1 MAFSSRLGISLTRSS
16 GARAASSLLALSL
29 LALSLLVARPAP
41 LSGQGHGIE
50 MATSGESKW
59 RWKEGGVLRVC
70 ADPDNLPFS
79 NRKEEGFENRI
90 AALLAQELRDSLA
103 YVWWPQRRGFV
114 RNTLRA
120 RECDV
125 LLGVPGG
132 FDPVLETRP
141 YYRSTYS
148 LVYPTARTPVLQ
160 SLDDPRLRQLRVG
173 VNLIGEDY
181 THTPPVHALL
191 KRGISANVT
200 GFSTFYGEEHHPGE
214 IIDSLASGNIDVAIV
229 WGPLAGYF
237 AKRSPVP
244 LTIVPLPDDSTS
256 ALPFAFDVALGVRR
270 ADKELRSRLDTILDR
285 RRPDIERIL
294 REYGVPTVTRP
305 QLAERPASDAG
316 ARKAPVLSQGM
327 AVGEQATSKKDSA
340 TRTASIT
347 RKKASQPATSARRK
361 TPAATGAVKK
371 DTTRRASGPDKLAV
385 TQSEYD
391 GWKVFAVNCT
401 RCHGEDAIG
410 SSIAPSLVKSLQGAV
425 THPVFV
431 QTVTEG
437 RVAKG
442 MPAWGPLL
450 TPTQIENVYAYVK
463 ARSDGRLA
471 TGRPHVQPGR

>member
-1 MAFSSRLGISLTRSS
+1 MACRSRFSLSLVRFP
-16 GARAASSLLALSL
+16 GAPAAFLLALSL
-29 LALSLLVARPAP
+29 LMAPPAP
-41 LSGQGHGIE
+41 LAGQGYGVE
-50 MATSGESKW
+50 MAASGASQ
-59 RWKEGGVLRVC
+59 RIWKEGRTLRVC

-79 NRKEEGFENRI
+79 NRKGEGFDNRI
-90 AALLAQELRDSLA
+90 AALLAQELGDSVA

-120 RECDV
+120 RDCDV
-125 LLGVPGG
+125 LLGVPAG

-148 LVYPTARTPVLQ
+148 LVYPDSRAPGLQ
-160 SLDDPRLRQLRVG
+160 SLDDPRLRQLRIG

-191 KRGISANVT
+191 KRGISSNVT

-214 IIDSLASGNIDVAIV
+214 IIDSLATGGIDVAIV

-237 AKRSPVP
+237 AKRSAVP
-244 LTIVPLPDDSTS
+244 LTIVPLPNDSAS
-256 ALPFAFDVALGVRR
+256 GLPFAFDMGVGVRR

-294 REYGVPTVTRP
+294 TEYGVPTVTRA
-305 QLAERPASDAG
+305 QPADAG
-316 ARKAPVLSQGM
+316 VHQAPMLLQGES
-327 AVGEQATSKKDSA
+327 VGQQATSQKAGAKKGAKKGTSSA
-340 TRTASIT
+340 SSARG
-347 RKKASQPATSARRK
+347 KKATTSK
-361 TPAATGAVKK
+361 AAKK
-371 DTTRRASGPDKLAV
+371 DTTARLAAGPDKLVV
-385 TQSEYD
+385 TQPEYE

-410 SSIAPSLVKSLQGAV
+410 SSLAPSLVKSLQGGV

-437 RVAKG
+437 RIPKG

-450 TPTQIENVYAYVK
+450 TPTQIENLYVYLK
-463 ARSDGRLA
+463 ARSEGRLA
-471 TGRPHVQPGR
+471 PGRPHVKQGQ

>member
-1 MAFSSRLGISLTRSS
+1 MASRSRRSEWLPQS
-16 GARAASSLLALSL
+16 PGARAASSLLVLSV
-29 LALSLLVARPAP
+29 LAMQPAP
-41 LSGQGHGIE
+41 LWGQGRGVE
-50 MATSGESKW
+50 MAASGESQ
-59 RWKEGGVLRVC
+59 RMWKEGQVLRVC
-70 ADPDNLPFS
+70 ADPENLPFS
-79 NRKEEGFENRI
+79 NRKGEGFDNRI
-90 AALLAQELRDSLA
+90 AAMLAQELGDTVA

-125 LLGVPGG
+125 LLGVPAG
-132 FDPVLETRP
+132 FDPVLETKP
-141 YYRSTYS
+141 YYRSSYS
-148 LVYPTARTPVLQ
+148 LVYPSALAPALT
-160 SLDDPRLRQLRVG
+160 SLDDPRLRQLRIG

-191 KRGISANVT
+191 KRRISSNVT

-214 IIDSLASGNIDVAIV
+214 IIDSLASGSIDVAVV

-244 LTIVPLPDDSTS
+244 LTVVPLPDDSTS
-256 ALPFAFDVALGVRR
+256 GLQFAFDIGVGVRR

-294 REYGVPTVTRP
+294 REYNVPTVTRP
-305 QLAERPASDAG
+305 QLAGPSGGEAG
-316 ARKAPVLSQGM
+316 KGGNAGV
-327 AVGEQATSKKDSA
+327 
-340 TRTASIT
+340 
-347 RKKASQPATSARRK
+347 RK
-361 TPAATGAVKK
+361 TPVLLEGTASKSKRTPTPRRPAKR
-371 DTTRRASGPDKLAV
+371 DTTAVTDKLSV

-391 GWKVFAVNCT
+391 GWKLFAVNCT

-410 SSIAPSLVKSLQGAV
+410 SALAPSLVKSLQGSV
-425 THPVFV
+425 THPIFV

-450 TPTQIENVYAYVK
+450 TPTQIEYIYSYLK
-463 ARSDGRLA
+463 ARSEGRLA
-471 TGRPHVQPGR
+471 VGRPHVKQGP

>member
-1 MAFSSRLGISLTRSS
+1 MESVSRLGISLARSS

-29 LALSLLVARPAP
+29 LVARPALLP
-41 LSGQGHGIE
+41 GQGHGIE

-79 NRKEEGFENRI
+79 NRKEEGFDNKI
-90 AALLAQELRDSLA
+90 AGLFAQELGDSLA

-120 RECDV
+120 KECDV

-148 LVYPTARTPVLQ
+148 LVYRDARAPGLK
-160 SLDDPRLRQLRVG
+160 SLDDPRLRQLRLG

-191 KRGISANVT
+191 KRGISSNVS

-214 IIDSLASGNIDVAIV
+214 IIDSLASGNIDVAVV
-229 WGPLAGYF
+229 WGPLAGFF

-256 ALPFAFDVALGVRR
+256 GLQFAFDVAVGVRR

-294 REYGVPTVTRP
+294 REYGVPTVARL
-305 QLAERPASDAG
+305 QLAERPAGDVG
-316 ARKAPVLSQGM
+316 VQRAPVLARTM
-327 AVGEQATSKKDSA
+327 TAPEQSAPKKESTVKVA
-340 TRTASIT
+340 GTA
-347 RKKASQPATSARRK
+347 RKKAPATGTRK
-361 TPAATGAVKK
+361 ASRASGAMKK
-371 DTTRRASGPDKLAV
+371 DTTRSGPDKLAV
-385 TQSEYD
+385 TQVEYD

-410 SSIAPSLVKSLQGAV
+410 SSLAPSLVKSLQGTV

-450 TPTQIENVYAYVK
+450 TPTQIENLYAYLK
-463 ARSDGRLA
+463 ARSEGRLA
-471 TGRPHVQPGR
+471 TGRPHVQGS

>member
-1 MAFSSRLGISLTRSS
+1 VLPS
-16 GARAASSLLALSL
+16 
-29 LALSLLVARPAP
+29 
-41 LSGQGHGIE
+41 QGYGIE
-50 MATSGESKW
+50 MAASGASQ
-59 RWKEGGVLRVC
+59 RMWKEGRVLRVC

-79 NRKEEGFENRI
+79 NRKAEGFDNRI
-90 AALLAQELRDSLA
+90 AMLLAQELGDSLA

-120 RECDV
+120 RDCDV
-125 LLGVPGG
+125 LLGVPAG

-141 YYRSTYS
+141 YYRSAYS
-148 LVYPTARTPVLQ
+148 LVYPIARAPGLQ
-160 SLDDPRLRQLRVG
+160 SLDDPRLRQLRIG

-191 KRGISANVT
+191 KRGISSNVT

-214 IIDSLASGNIDVAIV
+214 IIDSLASGNIDVAVV
-229 WGPLAGYF
+229 WGPLAGF
-237 AKRSPVP
+237 FGKRSAVP
-244 LTIVPLPDDSTS
+244 LTIVPLPDDSAS
-256 ALPFAFDVALGVRR
+256 GFQFAFDVGVGVRR

-285 RRPDIERIL
+285 RRPEIEQLL

-305 QLAERPASDAG
+305 EPAARPTGDAGEHVAPALPRRMPASAQAARDSTKKIVRGSRVAG
-316 ARKAPVLSQGM
+316 NARHRTTAMSN
-327 AVGEQATSKKDSA
+327 AV
-340 TRTASIT
+340 
-347 RKKASQPATSARRK
+347 KKAT
-361 TPAATGAVKK
+361 TVKK
-371 DTTRRASGPDKLAV
+371 DTTQPAPGPDKLAV
-385 TQSEYD
+385 TQAEYD

-410 SSIAPSLVKSLQGAV
+410 SALAPSLVKSLQGTV

-450 TPTQIENVYAYVK
+450 TPRQIENLYAYLK
-463 ARSDGRLA
+463 ARSEGRLA
-471 TGRPHVQPGR
+471 PGRPHVKQGP